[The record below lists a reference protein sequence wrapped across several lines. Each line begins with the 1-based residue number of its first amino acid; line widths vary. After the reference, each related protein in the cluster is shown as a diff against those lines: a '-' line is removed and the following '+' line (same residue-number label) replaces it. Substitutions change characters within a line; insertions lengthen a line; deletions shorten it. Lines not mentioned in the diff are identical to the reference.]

1 MVITTLDVPIVG
13 APMAGGPSTP
23 ELAAAV
29 SDAGGLGFLAGG
41 LLTGTSLYEQIAEVW
56 ARTPRPFGVNLFVPA
71 SANTYAAG
79 PGRLVGPDRARA
91 VSAYRDRLAD
101 DARRLGVELPEP
113 RPEDEDVEDWDRKLD
128 IVIRERVPVVSF
140 TFGLPSVDV
149 VHEIQRSGTEV
160 VVTVTDVD
168 EARAAVAADVDG
180 LCLQGPDAGGHRGT
194 LDEAK
199 EPSGDDLI
207 DLVRAVRAQVDVPI
221 VAAGGIAT
229 PERLAEVR
237 DAGADLVQV
246 GTLLLLTPEAGTH
259 LVHRRALVDP
269 AFTETAVTR
278 AFSGRLARSLVN
290 DFVRAHDGHAPA
302 AYPEVN
308 HVAHALRRASAEADD
323 PSRFAMWAGTAWRQA
338 RPVPA
343 SVVVKDLATSL

>member
-1 MVITTLDVPIVG
+1 MVITALDVPILG

-41 LLTGTSLYEQIAEVW
+41 MLSANALYEQIADVW

-79 PGRLVGPDRARA
+79 PGRLVGPDRERA
-91 VSAYRDRLAD
+91 VRDYRARLAEE
-101 DARRLGVELPEP
+101 AARLGVELPEP
-113 RPEDEDVEDWDRKLD
+113 RPEDVDDWDRKLD

-140 TFGLPSVDV
+140 TFGVPSIDD

-160 VVTVTDVD
+160 VATVTDLD
-168 EARAAVAADVDG
+168 EARVAVAADVDG
-180 LCLQGPDAGGHRGT
+180 VCVQGPDAGGHRGT
-194 LDEAK
+194 LDEGK
-199 EPSGDDLI
+199 EPSNDDLV
-207 DLVRAVRAQVDVPI
+207 DLIRAVRAQVDVPI
-221 VAAGGIAT
+221 IAAGGVAT
-229 PERLAEVR
+229 PERLTEVR
-237 DAGADLVQV
+237 AAGADLVQI

-259 LVHRRALVDP
+259 LVHRRALSDP
-269 AFTETAVTR
+269 AFTQTAVTR

-290 DFVRAHDGHAPA
+290 DFVRAHDGQAPA
-302 AYPEVN
+302 VYPEVN
-308 HVAHALRRASAEADD
+308 HVAQALRRASAEADD
-323 PSRFAMWAGTAWRQA
+323 PSCFALWAGTGWRQA

-343 SVVVKDLATSL
+343 AVVVKDLATSL